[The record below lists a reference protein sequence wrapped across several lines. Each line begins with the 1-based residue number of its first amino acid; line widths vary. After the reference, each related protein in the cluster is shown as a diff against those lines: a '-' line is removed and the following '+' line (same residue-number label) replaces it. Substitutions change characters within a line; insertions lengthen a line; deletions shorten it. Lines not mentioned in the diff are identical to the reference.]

1 MASKISQTPKNVNE
15 SHLINNNKKN
25 EEYKLIRNKNHH
37 NSFIG
42 KLDNSNPKEIIYL
55 KNIVNDSYSHY
66 RLVDTFTVF
75 NSINNILY
83 LIYSNE
89 NNSII
94 SYNLIDNKKI
104 NIIKN
109 AHDKYICNFRYY
121 LDNINKRDLII
132 SISCDDNNLKLWN
145 INKFELILNMESIYN
160 NGVLYS
166 ACFLNNNNQ
175 NYIITSNSYIST
187 KESIKVFDFKG
198 NIIKEINDS
207 KDDAFFI
214 DTFYDNDLYK
224 HFILTCNRGYVK
236 SYDYNENKLYRKYYE
251 DNYNYQHNWHNSLI
265 INKNKKV
272 KELIESCDDGYIRIW
287 NFHSAL
293 LLKKI
298 KVNNKRLVEICMWN
312 NEYIFVGC
320 NDNTI
325 KLIELSNE
333 KIIKELKGH
342 DGVVFSIKTVVF
354 PEYGKCLISQ
364 GSDDLLKLW
373 VINKH
378 YLSK

>member
-1 MASKISQTPKNVNE
+1 M
-15 SHLINNNKKN
+15 
-25 EEYKLIRNKNHH
+25 
-37 NSFIG
+37 
-42 KLDNSNPKEIIYL
+42 
-55 KNIVNDSYSHY
+55 
-66 RLVDTFTVF
+66 
-75 NSINNILY
+75 
-83 LIYSNE
+83 
-89 NNSII
+89 
-94 SYNLIDNKKI
+94 
-104 NIIKN
+104 
-109 AHDKYICNFRYY
+109 
-121 LDNINKRDLII
+121 
-132 SISCDDNNLKLWN
+132 
-145 INKFELILNMESIYN
+145 
-160 NGVLYS
+160 
-166 ACFLNNNNQ
+166 
-175 NYIITSNSYIST
+175 
-187 KESIKVFDFKG
+187 
-198 NIIKEINDS
+198 
-207 KDDAFFI
+207 
-214 DTFYDNDLYK
+214 
-224 HFILTCNRGYVK
+224 
-236 SYDYNENKLYRKYYE
+236 YRKYYE

-287 NFHSAL
+287 NFHSEL